1 MTTTHQTTNSLT
13 TGQVAKYCG
22 VNYRTVIRWIERGE
36 MKAYQL
42 PGRGD
47 NRIEIEDLIAF
58 LRKNQMPIPL
68 ELSGGLNKVL
78 IVENDRA
85 QAQTMAAALHQAGY
99 ETEIATYGFFAGA
112 MIENYRPSLVIFDLQ
127 TPGLG
132 GIEAIKFL
140 RSNNR
145 TKHLKVL
152 LISDN
157 ANEDHHALLDA
168 GANAVIQKP
177 FQGHDL
183 VGKVN
188 QIVGK
193 PLEN

>member
-1 MTTTHQTTNSLT
+1 MTATHQVTNSLT

-58 LRKNQMPIPL
+58 LRKNQMPVPL

-85 QAQTMAAALHQAGY
+85 QAQTMAAALHQSGY

-112 MIENYRPSLVIFDLQ
+112 MIDHYRPALVIFDLQ

-132 GIEAIKFL
+132 GIEAVQFL
-140 RSNNR
+140 RKNSR

-157 ANEDHHALLDA
+157 ANEDQHAMIDA

-183 VGKVN
+183 VNRVD
-188 QIVGK
+188 QLVGK

>member
-1 MTTTHQTTNSLT
+1 MTATHQVTNSLT
-13 TGQVAKYCG
+13 TGQVAKHCG

-47 NRIEIEDLIAF
+47 NRIEVEDLIAF

-68 ELSGGLNKVL
+68 ELSGGLSKVL
-78 IVENDRA
+78 LVENDRT
-85 QAQTMAAALHQAGY
+85 QAQTLSQALSSAGF
-99 ETEIATYGFFAGA
+99 EVQVASYGFHAGA
-112 MIENYRPSLVIFDLQ
+112 QIDSYRPALIVFDLQ

-132 GIEAIKFL
+132 GIEALHYL
-140 RSNNR
+140 RDNSR

-152 LISDN
+152 LIADT
-157 ANEDHHALLDA
+157 ANEDQHALIDA

-177 FQGHDL
+177 FQPQDLVNKVTGL
-183 VGKVN
+183 VGKPVS
-188 QIVGK
+188 
-193 PLEN
+193 

>member
-1 MTTTHQTTNSLT
+1 MTATHQVTNSLT

-68 ELSGGLNKVL
+68 ELSGGLSRVL
-78 IVENDRA
+78 VVESDRT
-85 QAQTMAAALHQAGY
+85 QAQSLSQSLTSGGY
-99 ETEIATYGFFAGA
+99 EVQVAQFGFHAGA
-112 MIENYRPSLVIFDLQ
+112 QIDSYRPALIIFDLQ

-132 GIEAIKFL
+132 GIEAVHYL
-140 RSNNR
+140 RGNSR

-157 ANEDHHALLDA
+157 ANEDQHALLDA

-177 FQGHDL
+177 FQPHDLLAKVGQL
-183 VGKVN
+183 VGKPN
-188 QIVGK
+188 
-193 PLEN
+193 E

>member
-1 MTTTHQTTNSLT
+1 MTATHQVTNSLT

-47 NRIEIEDLIAF
+47 NRIEVEDLIAF

-68 ELSGGLNKVL
+68 ELSGGLSRILV
-78 IVENDRA
+78 VENDRA
-85 QAQTMAAALHQAGY
+85 QAQSLSQALTNAGY
-99 ETEIATYGFFAGA
+99 EVQIASFGFHAGA
-112 MIENYRPSLVIFDLQ
+112 QIDSYRPALIIFDLQ

-132 GIEAIKFL
+132 GIEAVHYL
-140 RSNNR
+140 RGNNR

-157 ANEDHHALLDA
+157 ANEDQHSLIDA
-168 GANAVIQKP
+168 GANGVLQKP
-177 FQGHDL
+177 FQAHDLLNKVGQL
-183 VGKVN
+183 VGKPN
-188 QIVGK
+188 
-193 PLEN
+193 E

>member
-1 MTTTHQTTNSLT
+1 MTATQVTNSLT

-68 ELSGGLNKVL
+68 ELSGGLNRIL
-78 IVENDRA
+78 LVENDRG
-85 QAQTMAAALHQAGY
+85 QAQSMASALNSAGY
-99 ETEIATYGFFAGA
+99 ETEIALYGFHAGA
-112 MIENYRPSLVIFDLQ
+112 QIESYRPSLIVFDLQ
-127 TPGLG
+127 TPGIG
-132 GIEAIKFL
+132 GIEAVRFL
-140 RSNNR
+140 RANSR
-145 TKHLKVL
+145 TKHLKIL

-157 ANEDHHALLDA
+157 ANEDQHTLLDA

-177 FQGHDL
+177 FQAHDL
-183 VGKVN
+183 VSKVG
-188 QIVGK
+188 QLVGVTV
-193 PLEN
+193 

>member
-1 MTTTHQTTNSLT
+1 MTATQVTNSLT

-68 ELSGGLNKVL
+68 ELSGGLNRVL
-78 IVENDRA
+78 LVENDRG
-85 QAQTMAAALHQAGY
+85 QAQSMASALNNAGY
-99 ETEIATYGFFAGA
+99 ETEIALYGFHAGA
-112 MIENYRPSLVIFDLQ
+112 QIESYRPALIVFDLQ
-127 TPGLG
+127 TPGIG
-132 GIEAIKFL
+132 GIEAVRFL
-140 RSNNR
+140 RANSR
-145 TKHLKVL
+145 TKHLKIL

-157 ANEDHHALLDA
+157 ANEDQHALLDA

-177 FQGHDL
+177 FQAHDL
-183 VGKVN
+183 VSKVG
-188 QIVGK
+188 QLVGVTA
-193 PLEN
+193 